1 MEGHLIAS
9 QNLRNWKSNAFGYSR
24 NVFAIIGLLA
34 VLGLGAAFGLGWI
47 LRGNRC

>member
-34 VLGLGAAFGLGWI
+34 VLGQVQVLGLAGYSEE
-47 LRGNRC
+47 